1 MSANGSAASRMAREV
16 AEIPQA
22 AARLLDEGQG
32 AVAAIARALDLRR
45 ISHAVVSGRG
55 SSGHAGT
62 HLRYLLE
69 TRLGLSAA
77 PAAPSVV
84 TRYGA
89 EPRLAGAL
97 YILVSQSGRSP
108 DLIAAAEQATEAGA
122 QTIALVN
129 DADSP
134 AARACRHVLPVL
146 AGPELAVAATKTV
159 VNTMLAGSL
168 LVAALS
174 EDEGFRRAVEAA
186 PGRLDEAL
194 TLDWSD
200 WARRLASAPAGYV
213 IGRGFSLGP
222 AREAALKSAEVM
234 GVPVLA
240 YSAAE
245 VLHGPKAAIR
255 AEHPVLGLDP
265 GGEVSESIGTSLAAL
280 AEAGAPVFAAAGP
293 QPRLRG
299 LAAGGD
305 PAVDAIAL
313 LAPVYRALEAEATR
327 QGRDVDSPPGLRK
340 VTETL

>member
-1 MSANGSAASRMAREV
+1 MSLTDRPVSRMSREV

-22 AARLLDEGQG
+22 AARLLDEGWETI
-32 AVAAIARALDLRR
+32 ARVAAALDMNS

-62 HLRYLLE
+62 HLRYLIE

-89 EPRLAGAL
+89 NPRLGEAL
-97 YILVSQSGRSP
+97 YILISQSGRSP
-108 DLIAAAEQATEAGA
+108 DLVTAAEQATAAGA
-122 QTIALVN
+122 QTIAIVN

-134 AARACRHVLPVL
+134 AARACRYVIPVA

-159 VNTMLAGSL
+159 INTMLAGLL
-168 LVAALS
+168 LVAALA
-174 EDEGFRRAVEAA
+174 EDKALAAATQAA
-186 PGRLDEAL
+186 PERLSQAL
-194 TLDWSD
+194 AFDWSP
-200 WARRLASAPAGYV
+200 WARRLSPAPAGFV
-213 IGRGFSLGP
+213 IGRGLSLGP
-222 AREAALKSAEVM
+222 AREAALKAAEVL

-255 AEHPVLGLDP
+255 GEHPILGLNA
-265 GGEVSESIGTSLAAL
+265 GGEVSDSIEDAL
-280 AEAGAPVFAAAGP
+280 ATLAWQGSPVFSGSGP
-293 QPRLRG
+293 QPTLPG
-299 LAAGGD
+299 LGPGE
-305 PAVDAIAL
+305 PALDAVAL
-313 LAPVYRALEAEATR
+313 LVPVYRALEAEAAR
-327 QGRDVDSPPGLRK
+327 LGRNVDSPPGLLK

>member
-1 MSANGSAASRMAREV
+1 MSLSDRPVSRMSREV

-22 AARLLDEGQG
+22 AARLLDEGRETI
-32 AVAAIARALDLRR
+32 ARVAAALDMNS

-62 HLRYLLE
+62 HLRYLIE

-89 EPRLAGAL
+89 SPRLGEAL
-97 YILVSQSGRSP
+97 YILISQSGRSP
-108 DLIAAAEQATEAGA
+108 DLVTAAEQATAAGA
-122 QTIALVN
+122 QTIAIVN

-134 AARACRHVLPVL
+134 AARACRHVIPVA

-159 VNTMLAGSL
+159 VNTMLAGLL
-168 LVAALS
+168 LVAALA
-174 EDEGFRRAVEAA
+174 EDKALVAA
-186 PGRLDEAL
+186 TRVAPERLSQAL
-194 TLDWSD
+194 ALDWSP
-200 WARRLASAPAGYV
+200 WARRLSPAPAGFV
-213 IGRGFSLGP
+213 IGRGLSLGP
-222 AREAALKSAEVM
+222 AREAALKAAEVL

-255 AEHPVLGLDP
+255 GEHPILGLNA
-265 GGEVSESIGTSLAAL
+265 GGEVSDSIEDAL
-280 AEAGAPVFAAAGP
+280 ATLARQGSPAFSGSGP
-293 QPRLRG
+293 QPTLPG
-299 LAAGGD
+299 LGPGE
-305 PAVDAIAL
+305 PALDAVAL
-313 LAPVYRALEAEATR
+313 LVPVYRALEAQAAR
-327 QGRDVDSPPGLRK
+327 LGRNVDSPPGLLK

>member
-1 MSANGSAASRMAREV
+1 MSASAETASQMAREI

-22 AARLLDEGQG
+22 AARLLDGGQG
-32 AVAAIARALDLRR
+32 AIARIVAALDLTR

-89 EPRLAGAL
+89 EPRLSGAL

-108 DLIAAAEQATEAGA
+108 DLVAAAEQATAAGA

-129 DADSP
+129 DPASP

-174 EDEGFRRAVEAA
+174 GDEAFRRAVEAA
-186 PGRLDEAL
+186 PQRLAEAL
-194 TLDWSD
+194 ELDWSD
-200 WARRLASAPAGYV
+200 WALRLSRAPAGYV

-265 GGEVSESIGTSLAAL
+265 GGEVSESIASSLAAL
-280 AEAGAPVFAAAGP
+280 AQAGAPVFAAAGP
-293 QPRLRG
+293 QPRLQG
-299 LAAGGD
+299 LSAGGD
-305 PAVDAIAL
+305 PALDAIAL
-313 LAPVYRALEAEATR
+313 LAPVYRALESAASL